1 VSEHARYNK
10 HRLSDVKTAMQFRR
24 RSYGRYVP
32 WICRKMSSKT
42 FLKPKYIATVISIFS
57 LVAFGFYSN
66 EARKEVYFLCGNYG
80 VGDSLE
86 YVVKQLNTVNLSEYK
101 VENIDQGKRIT
112 HSSKLNFHL
121 VSCKIQFTP
130 EEKVVSVSYG

>member
-1 VSEHARYNK
+1 MF
-10 HRLSDVKTAMQFRR
+10 L
-24 RSYGRYVP
+24 
-32 WICRKMSSKT
+32 WIRRKMRSKT
-42 FLKPKYIATVISIFS
+42 FFRLKYVATVISIFS

-80 VGDSLE
+80 AGDALE
-86 YVVKQLNTVNLSEYK
+86 HVVKQLDTINLSEYK
-101 VENIDQGKRIT
+101 VENVEQGKRIT

-121 VSCKIQFTP
+121 VSCNIQFNS

>member
-1 VSEHARYNK
+1 
-10 HRLSDVKTAMQFRR
+10 MM
-24 RSYGRYVP
+24 RSKP
-32 WICRKMSSKT
+32 

-80 VGDSLE
+80 AGDALE
-86 YVVKQLNTVNLSEYK
+86 HVVKQLNTVKLSEYK
-101 VENIDQGKRIT
+101 LEKFEQGKRIT

-121 VSCKIQFTP
+121 VSCNIQFNP

>member
-1 VSEHARYNK
+1 
-10 HRLSDVKTAMQFRR
+10 MQFRR